1 MLAQSFRCIFLG
13 ENPSWLKITKALAQ
27 SPFVSLTVQ
36 RAYSFD
42 DACHAL
48 STGPGDALALDLHAS
63 NFQALD
69 SIQKFRSELP
79 AFPILALFDP
89 SAQDLPDLAAK
100 ALRAGAS
107 RCLSVHDLTAE
118 TMHHAIRSLI
128 PERKTQPPA
137 QKDSDMGLYF
147 RKDSAHPP
155 SRSEVVSHA
164 VNNLLCVI
172 NANADVLADHFAD
185 STLAAHSV
193 HEIKKAA
200 KSAADLIRSLK

>member
-1 MLAQSFRCIFLG
+1 MFAQSFRCLFLG

-42 DACHAL
+42 DACHTL
-48 STGPGDALALDLHAS
+48 STSPGDALALDLHAS

-79 AFPILALFDP
+79 VFPILALFDP
-89 SAQDLPDLAAK
+89 SAQDLATK

-107 RCLSVHDLTAE
+107 RCLSLHDLTAE

-128 PERKTQPPA
+128 PERKTQPA
-137 QKDSDMGLYF
+137 VQKDSDVGLYF

-155 SRSEVVSHA
+155 SRAEIVSHA

>member
-1 MLAQSFRCIFLG
+1 MFAQSFRCLFLG

-79 AFPILALFDP
+79 VFPILALFDP
-89 SAQDLPDLAAK
+89 SAQDLATK

-107 RCLSVHDLTAE
+107 RCLSLHDLTAE

-128 PERKTQPPA
+128 PERKTQPA
-137 QKDSDMGLYF
+137 VQKDSDVDLYF

-155 SRSEVVSHA
+155 SSAEVVSHA

>member
-1 MLAQSFRCIFLG
+1 MLAQSFRCLFLG

-79 AFPILALFDP
+79 VFPILALVDP
-89 SAQDLPDLAAK
+89 SAQDLATK

-107 RCLSVHDLTAE
+107 RCLSLHDLTAE
-118 TMHHAIRSLI
+118 TMHRAIRSLI
-128 PERKTQPPA
+128 PERKTQPA
-137 QKDSDMGLYF
+137 VQKDSDVGLYF

-155 SRSEVVSHA
+155 SRAEVVSHA

>member
-1 MLAQSFRCIFLG
+1 MFAQSFRCLFLG

-42 DACHAL
+42 DACRAL
-48 STGPGDALALDLHAS
+48 STGPGDAVALDLHAS

-79 AFPILALFDP
+79 VFPILALFDP
-89 SAQDLPDLAAK
+89 SAQDLATK
-100 ALRAGAS
+100 ALGAGAS
-107 RCLSVHDLTAE
+107 RCLSLHDLTAE

-128 PERKTQPPA
+128 PERKTQPA
-137 QKDSDMGLYF
+137 VQKDTDMGLYF
-147 RKDSAHPP
+147 RKDSAHPL
-155 SRSEVVSHA
+155 SRAEVVSHA

-200 KSAADLIRSLK
+200 KTAADLIRSLK

>member
-1 MLAQSFRCIFLG
+1 MFAQSFRCLFLG

-42 DACHAL
+42 DACRAL
-48 STGPGDALALDLHAS
+48 STGPGDAVALDLHAS

-79 AFPILALFDP
+79 VFPILALFDP
-89 SAQDLPDLAAK
+89 SAQDLATK

-107 RCLSVHDLTAE
+107 RCLSLHDLTAE

-128 PERKTQPPA
+128 PERKTQPA
-137 QKDSDMGLYF
+137 VQKDSDVGLYF

-155 SRSEVVSHA
+155 SRAEVVSHA

>member
-1 MLAQSFRCIFLG
+1 MLAQSFRCLFLG

-42 DACHAL
+42 DAYHAL

-79 AFPILALFDP
+79 VFPILALFDP
-89 SAQDLPDLAAK
+89 SAQDLATK

-107 RCLSVHDLTAE
+107 RCLSLHDLTAE

-128 PERKTQPPA
+128 PERKTQPA
-137 QKDSDMGLYF
+137 VQKDSDVGLYF

-155 SRSEVVSHA
+155 SRAEVVSHA

>member
-1 MLAQSFRCIFLG
+1 MFAQSFRCLFLG

-42 DACHAL
+42 DVCHAL

-63 NFQALD
+63 NFQVLD

-79 AFPILALFDP
+79 VFPILALFDP
-89 SAQDLPDLAAK
+89 SAQDLATK

-107 RCLSVHDLTAE
+107 RCLSLHDLTAE

-128 PERKTQPPA
+128 PERKTQPA
-137 QKDSDMGLYF
+137 VQKDSDVGLYF

-155 SRSEVVSHA
+155 SRAEVVSHA

-200 KSAADLIRSLK
+200 KSAADLIRNLK

>member
-1 MLAQSFRCIFLG
+1 MLAQSFRCLFLG

-79 AFPILALFDP
+79 VFPILALVDP
-89 SAQDLPDLAAK
+89 SAQDLATK

-107 RCLSVHDLTAE
+107 RCLSLHDLTAE

-128 PERKTQPPA
+128 PERKTQPA
-137 QKDSDMGLYF
+137 VQKDSDVGLYF

-155 SRSEVVSHA
+155 SRAEVVSHA

>member
-1 MLAQSFRCIFLG
+1 MFAQSFRCLFLG

-79 AFPILALFDP
+79 VFPILALFDP
-89 SAQDLPDLAAK
+89 SAQDLATK
-100 ALRAGAS
+100 TLRAGAS
-107 RCLSVHDLTAE
+107 RCLSPHDLTAE
-118 TMHHAIRSLI
+118 TMHHAIRSL
-128 PERKTQPPA
+128 T
-137 QKDSDMGLYF
+137 
-147 RKDSAHPP
+147 
-155 SRSEVVSHA
+155 
-164 VNNLLCVI
+164 
-172 NANADVLADHFAD
+172 
-185 STLAAHSV
+185 
-193 HEIKKAA
+193 
-200 KSAADLIRSLK
+200 

>member
-1 MLAQSFRCIFLG
+1 MFAQSFRCLFLG

-48 STGPGDALALDLHAS
+48 STSPGDALALDLHAS

-79 AFPILALFDP
+79 VFPILALFDP
-89 SAQDLPDLAAK
+89 SAQDLATK

-107 RCLSVHDLTAE
+107 RCLSLHDLTAE

-128 PERKTQPPA
+128 PERKTQPA
-137 QKDSDMGLYF
+137 VQKDSDVGLYF

-155 SRSEVVSHA
+155 SRAEVVSHA

>member
-1 MLAQSFRCIFLG
+1 MFAQSFRCLFLG

-27 SPFVSLTVQ
+27 LPFVSLTVQ

-48 STGPGDALALDLHAS
+48 STSPGDALALDLHAS

-79 AFPILALFDP
+79 VFPILALFDP
-89 SAQDLPDLAAK
+89 SAQDLATK

-107 RCLSVHDLTAE
+107 RCLSLHDLTAE

-128 PERKTQPPA
+128 PERKTQPA
-137 QKDSDMGLYF
+137 VQKDSDVGLYF

-155 SRSEVVSHA
+155 WRAEVVSHA

-185 STLAAHSV
+185 SNLAARSV

-200 KSAADLIRSLK
+200 KSAADLIRSL